1 MWREVVD
8 EEISKQKQLRPDK
21 AQNKLELTARV
32 ERVKCDSYN
41 LQNLK
46 LYQKAMREK
55 TPSAA
60 DFSPNGIIS
69 KLYDRKK
76 HVSYDIAKRNE
87 GKVNYIYS
95 MMTHLDD
102 ETNKSKYLKAQA
114 LISKNP
120 APWSPDSKIP
130 EPQFQKLA
138 QVRQKWVENSRFL
151 KQQMRQKQVKKSVDR
166 SYDLYTSY
174 FNNYFVKEEQEK
186 PKDKYKLAQD
196 YQAALQQQIY
206 ARKMKENEEAHMSPF
221 ETKYNK
227 LFFN

>member
-8 EEISKQKQLRPDK
+8 EEVSKQKQLRPDK
-21 AQNKLELTARV
+21 VIEKRELTARA

-46 LYQKAMREK
+46 LYKKAMREK
-55 TPSAA
+55 TPSAV

-95 MMTHLDD
+95 MMTHLND

-114 LISKNP
+114 LISKP
-120 APWSPDSKIP
+120 ATACSPNSKIP
-130 EPQFQKLA
+130 DHQYQKLTKA
-138 QVRQKWVENSRFL
+138 RDKWVENARFL
-151 KQQMRQKQVKKSVDR
+151 KQQMRQKETKRESDR
-166 SYDLYTSY
+166 SYDLYASY
-174 FNNYFVKEEQEK
+174 FNNYFVKQERDK
-186 PKDKYKLAQD
+186 PKDKQKLAQD
-196 YQAALQQQIY
+196 YQVALQQQIY
-206 ARKMKENEEAHMSPF
+206 ARKRREDEEAHMSPF
-221 ETKYNK
+221 EAKYNK